1 MREDNILFD
10 SKEEIEK
17 ASREDI
23 VRYLEGWG
31 FAVYDNEGT
40 EYLRDAA
47 VGCFQA
53 EADGLL

>member
-1 MREDNILFD
+1 DNILFD